1 MPGSPA
7 HRSSTHWNLR
17 VPVAGLLSGDDEGGR
32 DLRPCADDVCVSTG
46 SKLPPFSL
54 SRGRP
59 RSPRRCGKA
68 GRDPVIHF
76 VLLLV
81 CAVAI
86 YLSCE
91 WFVNAVEWLGERLDV
106 GRMAVGTILAA
117 FGTALPESV
126 VTLVAVTT
134 GGTEEAKDI
143 GVGAAMGGPLAL
155 ATVAY
160 GVTGAMLLRK
170 RRRERL
176 TALAVTGMPPSAPSA
191 HPDTEEATGTHR
203 DMKRLA
209 KDQKWFLPI
218 FIVKV
223 GLGLVAFAF
232 KPALGLLFFAAYAVY
247 FWREIRSS
255 RADAG
260 DEDEDELEPLKLQP
274 KAASP
279 STWAVVAQTSATLV
293 VIFIAAHFFVKQ
305 LDVIGPM
312 LGLSATVT
320 ALLLSPIATELPEI
334 MNAVIWVRQGKTKL
348 ALANISGAMM
358 IQATV
363 PSGIGL
369 LFTRWDFDGAL
380 LWSGL
385 ITMAA
390 ITYLLLTMRA
400 HRLTPR
406 RLTVAAGF
414 YVLFALGLIPILS

>member
-1 MPGSPA
+1 M
-7 HRSSTHWNLR
+7 
-17 VPVAGLLSGDDEGGR
+17 
-32 DLRPCADDVCVSTG
+32 
-46 SKLPPFSL
+46 
-54 SRGRP
+54 
-59 RSPRRCGKA
+59 
-68 GRDPVIHF
+68 IHF
-76 VLLLV
+76 VLLIV

-91 WFVNAVEWLGERLDV
+91 WFVNAVEWLGERLNV
-106 GRMAVGTILAA
+106 GKMAVGTILAA

-134 GGTEEAKDI
+134 GATDEAKDI

-160 GVTGAMLLRK
+160 GVTGAMLLLK
-170 RRRERL
+170 RRKERV
-176 TALAVTGMPPSAPSA
+176 AVLAETGMAPTDPA
-191 HPDTEEATGTHR
+191 TYPDAEEALGSAT

-223 GLGLVAFAF
+223 ALGLVAFAF

-247 FWREIRSS
+247 FWREIRG
-255 RADAG
+255 G
-260 DEDEDELEPLKLQP
+260 DDGDDEEGPELEPLKFQP

-279 STWAVVAQTSATLV
+279 ATWAVVAQTLVTLV
-293 VIFIAAHFFVKQ
+293 VIFFASQLFVKQ
-305 LDVIGPM
+305 LDAIGPM
-312 LGLSATVT
+312 LGLSAAVT

-363 PSGIGL
+363 PSGLGL
-369 LFTRWDFDGAL
+369 LFTRWHFDAAL

-390 ITYLLLTMRA
+390 IVYLLLTMRA
-400 HRLTPR
+400 HKLTPARLTA
-406 RLTVAAGF
+406 AAGF

>member
-1 MPGSPA
+1 M
-7 HRSSTHWNLR
+7 
-17 VPVAGLLSGDDEGGR
+17 
-32 DLRPCADDVCVSTG
+32 
-46 SKLPPFSL
+46 
-54 SRGRP
+54 
-59 RSPRRCGKA
+59 
-68 GRDPVIHF
+68 IHF
-76 VLLLV
+76 VLLIV

-91 WFVNAVEWLGERLDV
+91 WFVNAVEWLGERLNV
-106 GRMAVGTILAA
+106 GKMAVGTILAA

-134 GGTEEAKDI
+134 GATDEAKDI

-160 GVTGAMLLRK
+160 GVTGAMLLLK
-170 RRRERL
+170 RRKERI
-176 TALAVTGMPPSAPSA
+176 AVLAETGMAPTYPEA
-191 HPDTEEATGTHR
+191 EEALGSAA

-223 GLGLVAFAF
+223 ALGLVAFAF
-232 KPALGLLFFAAYAVY
+232 KPVLGLLFFAAYAVY
-247 FWREIRSS
+247 FWREIRGG
-255 RADAG
+255 D
-260 DEDEDELEPLKLQP
+260 DEDDEEGPELEPLKFQP

-279 STWAVVAQTSATLV
+279 ATWAVAAQTLVTLV
-293 VIFIAAHFFVKQ
+293 VIFFASQLFVKQ
-305 LDVIGPM
+305 LDAIGPM
-312 LGLSATVT
+312 LGLSAAVT

-363 PSGIGL
+363 PSGLGL
-369 LFTRWDFDGAL
+369 LFTRWHFDAAL

-390 ITYLLLTMRA
+390 IVYLLLTMRA
-400 HRLTPR
+400 HKLTPA

-414 YVLFALGLIPILS
+414 YVLFALGLFPILS